1 MESEAARLQ
10 NNPQVDFTPLEEP
23 PVCLIPALAHFLL
36 LMESRFTQQ
45 LPPQNHFSPF
55 SHQHLAPRLYASH
68 PPPSSGTQIGRH
80 LIPPM
85 AMCLRGK

>member
-23 PVCLIPALAHFLL
+23 PVCLIPALAHFLP

-45 LPPQNHFSPF
+45 LPPRNHLSPF
-55 SHQHLAPRLYASH
+55 LINISLLDCTPATL
-68 PPPSSGTQIGRH
+68 PPPVVCR
-80 LIPPM
+80 
-85 AMCLRGK
+85 